1 AGQGVE
7 PLRTNP
13 ESEFADGFRHKLIQ
27 RVVSVMPIADVLKS
41 KRMIDHE
48 FYNEVH
54 DAKTRQDKMRCLYKA
69 LDSGGDSVKAEFYKL
84 LRDNEPFLVDELE
97 SGPSRSQRSLEA
109 ALGHYR
115 GSVKAKYGREEKRS
129 SITLTVKPQIIQ
141 KYNNGSFKMI
151 TTDDLLETCRS
162 QTVVL
167 QGDFGSGKSFIAQQL
182 FLDWAV
188 ENTGQFSLVFHLRC
202 EELMCSGK
210 KNLIKLLSCSSLPSE
225 EISRVLQ
232 ASPEKVLFIIDG
244 FDELRLTQD
253 IFAMSTHTHPLQ
265 KAPPEVILCA
275 LLRGCLIPASKL
287 LVTSRTKTTL
297 SKLLKGELCFTE
309 VLGVSPL
316 CDLDLKEIFRSD
328 HHTVTENIT
337 LLAAC
342 SSPVVCCILKE
353 KMEVAPNLTSGLET
367 TTSIYADFV
376 STQLEHHCLFEST
389 KFLMSLGELA
399 EAGML
404 NQEVL
409 LDKKKLHLVPSHEN
423 PLLGKFLSEKT
434 ILRETKLRFH
444 HLSFQPFF
452 TAFFYVLLES
462 QKKVEDLLNTVA
474 KGWALSCWTSRDFS
488 SADVEVRLSENLQSV
503 IPFLCGLCKTDVI
516 PSFFAKQNIAV
527 PVDLKNQLKNWITYC
542 SQRFQKQHMLFL
554 LRCLHELHDV
564 TFTKKV
570 LEDLTILDL
579 SDTPLNTNDCLVL
592 KFCLESCRRIRNMKL
607 HIASH
612 HLKVLE
618 SKLLCCEELT
628 LTVDHISGDVSG
640 LISNAVKATN
650 KLNLKEFES
659 HKSHFYQE
667 INVSITNG
675 EITIPTGAGK
685 KVIDSGMDSVSML
698 KNWAERRSDEEDPSS
713 SSFFGTGSQNR
724 CLPLA
729 ATFFGTGSQ
738 NRYLPHAAT
747 FFGTGSQNW
756 SLPLAGTF
764 KEITADWTGASS
776 QPLPKENTS
785 EGMETMNR
793 TTEETDKSS
802 STPVQVF
809 SPQLSKEDE
818 VLYRIASWDPELL
831 DGLGQKQP
839 AGPLYNIECL
849 SGSISGLH
857 LPHCEIISVKTVES
871 LSVAHFTG
879 GNVELLKPL
888 EVTQTHVVFHIR
900 DLSLFGLIKSIFFG
914 SPIAAQVLLF
924 LRPFTP
930 DQRDKI
936 LNVHLL
942 PKNVPVSEVRHFH
955 QNKTYV
961 ETSSKCFLSPGHE
974 YSLSCQPE
982 ECEVQPKTELFEYN
996 YDPNY
1001 HPTFEVFLAVSI
1013 EEFMLGILDSEAGQG
1028 VEPLRTNPESEFADG
1043 FRHKLIQRV
1052 VSVMP
1057 IADVLK
1063 SKRMIDHEFYNE
1075 VHDAKTRQDK
1085 MRCLYKALDSGGDSV
1100 KAEFYKLLRD
1110 NEPFLVD
1117 ELESGPSRSQRF

>member
-1 AGQGVE
+1 M
-7 PLRTNP
+7 
-13 ESEFADGFRHKLIQ
+13 ADPH
-27 RVVSVMPIADVLKS
+27 
-41 KRMIDHE
+41 
-48 FYNEVH
+48 
-54 DAKTRQDKMRCLYKA
+54 
-69 LDSGGDSVKAEFYKL
+69 
-84 LRDNEPFLVDELE
+84 
-97 SGPSRSQRSLEA
+97 EA

-151 TTDDLLETCRS
+151 TTEDLLETCRS

-167 QGDFGSGKSFIAQQL
+167 QGDFGSGKSFIAQQM

-253 IFAMSTHTHPLQ
+253 IFEMSTHTHPLQ

-297 SKLLKGELCFTE
+297 CKLLKGELCFTE

-316 CDLDLKEIFRSD
+316 SDLDLKEIFRSD

-376 STQLEHHCLFEST
+376 STQLEHTLWFEST
-389 KFLMSLGELA
+389 TILMSLGELA

-434 ILRETKLRFH
+434 IRRETKLRFH

-554 LRCLHELHDV
+554 LHCLHELHDV

-618 SKLLCCEELT
+618 SRLLCCEELT

-640 LISNAVKATN
+640 LISNAVKEKN
-650 KLNLKEFES
+650 KLK
-659 HKSHFYQE
+659 
-667 INVSITNG
+667 
-675 EITIPTGAGK
+675 IPPGAGK
-685 KVIDSGMDSVSML
+685 KVIDSGMDSVSL
-698 KNWAERRSDEEDPSS
+698 GVLSVDQAKKKASHREENADNKLSLGTRVFLQLFILVIYDEELGRKKETSSYSGSYSSSDVEDVKETQQIQSDAEDSPSVSDEEDVIETQQIQSDAEDSP
-713 SSFFGTGSQNR
+713 SFFGNGFR
-724 CLPLA
+724 I
-729 ATFFGTGSQ
+729 
-738 NRYLPHAAT
+738 
-747 FFGTGSQNW
+747 W
-756 SLPLAGTF
+756 SLIRRKLKETRAAWTRASAQPLPKKKTSEEMETMNIANVEELSSSDEEDEIETQQIQSDAEALSSL
-764 KEITADWTGASS
+764 KENRAAWTGASS

-785 EGMETMNR
+785 EEMETMNR

-914 SPIAAQVLLF
+914 SPIGAQVLLF

-996 YDPNY
+996 YGPNY
-1001 HPTFEVFLAVSI
+1001 HPTFEVFLAMSV
-1013 EEFMLGILDSEAGQG
+1013 EEFMLGILDSGENREAWSRRRISLKGKQRQ
-1028 VEPLRTNPESEFADG
+1028 VKVWNPSEQIQKVNLRMGSDISS
-1043 FRHKLIQRV
+1043 FR
-1052 VSVMP
+1052 
-1057 IADVLK
+1057 
-1063 SKRMIDHEFYNE
+1063 
-1075 VHDAKTRQDK
+1075 
-1085 MRCLYKALDSGGDSV
+1085 
-1100 KAEFYKLLRD
+1100 
-1110 NEPFLVD
+1110 
-1117 ELESGPSRSQRF
+1117 ELSR

>member
-1 AGQGVE
+1 M
-7 PLRTNP
+7 
-13 ESEFADGFRHKLIQ
+13 ADPH
-27 RVVSVMPIADVLKS
+27 
-41 KRMIDHE
+41 
-48 FYNEVH
+48 
-54 DAKTRQDKMRCLYKA
+54 
-69 LDSGGDSVKAEFYKL
+69 
-84 LRDNEPFLVDELE
+84 
-97 SGPSRSQRSLEA
+97 EA

-151 TTDDLLETCRS
+151 TTEDLLETCRS

-167 QGDFGSGKSFIAQQL
+167 QGDFGSGKSFIAQQM

-253 IFAMSTHTHPLQ
+253 IFEMSTHTHPLQ

-297 SKLLKGELCFTE
+297 CKLLKGELCFTE

-316 CDLDLKEIFRSD
+316 SDLDLKEIFRSD

-376 STQLEHHCLFEST
+376 STQLEHTLWFEST
-389 KFLMSLGELA
+389 TILMSLGELA

-434 ILRETKLRFH
+434 IRRETKLRFH

-554 LRCLHELHDV
+554 LHCLHELHDV

-618 SKLLCCEELT
+618 SRLLCCEELT

-640 LISNAVKATN
+640 LISNAVKEKN
-650 KLNLKEFES
+650 KLK
-659 HKSHFYQE
+659 
-667 INVSITNG
+667 
-675 EITIPTGAGK
+675 IPPGAGK
-685 KVIDSGMDSVSML
+685 KVIDSGMDSVSL
-698 KNWAERRSDEEDPSS
+698 GVLSVDQAKKKASHREENADNKLSLGTRVFLQLFILVIYDEELGRKKGSYSSSDVEDVKETQQIQSDAEDSPSVSDEEDVIETQQIQSDAEDSP
-713 SSFFGTGSQNR
+713 SFFGNGFR
-724 CLPLA
+724 I
-729 ATFFGTGSQ
+729 
-738 NRYLPHAAT
+738 
-747 FFGTGSQNW
+747 W
-756 SLPLAGTF
+756 SLIRRKLKETRAAWTRASAQPLPKKKTSEEMETMNIANVEELSSSDEEDEIETQQIQSDAEALSSL
-764 KEITADWTGASS
+764 KENRAAWTGASS

-785 EGMETMNR
+785 EEMETMNR

-914 SPIAAQVLLF
+914 SPIGAQVLLF

-996 YDPNY
+996 YGPNY
-1001 HPTFEVFLAVSI
+1001 HPTFEVFLAMSV
-1013 EEFMLGILDSEAGQG
+1013 EEFMLGILDSGENREAWSRRRISLKGKQRQ
-1028 VEPLRTNPESEFADG
+1028 VKVWNPSEQIQKVNLRMGSDISS
-1043 FRHKLIQRV
+1043 FR
-1052 VSVMP
+1052 
-1057 IADVLK
+1057 
-1063 SKRMIDHEFYNE
+1063 
-1075 VHDAKTRQDK
+1075 
-1085 MRCLYKALDSGGDSV
+1085 
-1100 KAEFYKLLRD
+1100 
-1110 NEPFLVD
+1110 
-1117 ELESGPSRSQRF
+1117 ELSR

>member
-698 KNWAERRSDEEDPSS
+698 KNWAERRKQVHIQAL
-713 SSFFGTGSQNR
+713 THR
-724 CLPLA
+724 
-729 ATFFGTGSQ
+729 
-738 NRYLPHAAT
+738 
-747 FFGTGSQNW
+747 
-756 SLPLAGTF
+756 
-764 KEITADWTGASS
+764 TGASS

>member
-1 AGQGVE
+1 M
-7 PLRTNP
+7 
-13 ESEFADGFRHKLIQ
+13 ADPH
-27 RVVSVMPIADVLKS
+27 
-41 KRMIDHE
+41 
-48 FYNEVH
+48 
-54 DAKTRQDKMRCLYKA
+54 
-69 LDSGGDSVKAEFYKL
+69 
-84 LRDNEPFLVDELE
+84 
-97 SGPSRSQRSLEA
+97 EA

-151 TTDDLLETCRS
+151 TTEDLLETCRS

-167 QGDFGSGKSFIAQQL
+167 QGDFGSGKSFIAQQM

-253 IFAMSTHTHPLQ
+253 IFEMSTHTHPLQ

-297 SKLLKGELCFTE
+297 CKLLKGELCFTE

-316 CDLDLKEIFRSD
+316 SDLDLKEIFRSD

-376 STQLEHHCLFEST
+376 STQLEHTLWFEST
-389 KFLMSLGELA
+389 TILMSLGELA

-434 ILRETKLRFH
+434 IRRETKLRFH

-554 LRCLHELHDV
+554 LHCLHELHDV

-618 SKLLCCEELT
+618 SRLLCCEELT

-640 LISNAVKATN
+640 LISNAVKEKN
-650 KLNLKEFES
+650 KLK
-659 HKSHFYQE
+659 
-667 INVSITNG
+667 
-675 EITIPTGAGK
+675 IPPGAGK
-685 KVIDSGMDSVSML
+685 KVIDSGMDSVSL
-698 KNWAERRSDEEDPSS
+698 GVLSVDQAKKKASHREENADNKLSFRLGTRVFLQLFILVIYDEELGRKKETSSYSGSYSSSDVEDVKETQQIQSDAEDSPSVSDEEDVIETQQIQSDAEDSP
-713 SSFFGTGSQNR
+713 SFFGNGFR
-724 CLPLA
+724 I
-729 ATFFGTGSQ
+729 
-738 NRYLPHAAT
+738 
-747 FFGTGSQNW
+747 W
-756 SLPLAGTF
+756 SLIRRKLKETRAAWTRASAQPLPKKKTSEEMETMNIAITSADSGFHSLSDVEDLSSFSRFASLSWRQIRRRSDVEELSSSDEEDEIETQQIQSDAEALSSL
-764 KEITADWTGASS
+764 KENRAAWTGASS

-785 EGMETMNR
+785 EEMETMNR

-914 SPIAAQVLLF
+914 SPIGAQVLLF

-996 YDPNY
+996 YGPNY
-1001 HPTFEVFLAVSI
+1001 HPTFEVFLAMSV
-1013 EEFMLGILDSEAGQG
+1013 EEFMLGILDSGENREAWSRRRISLKGKQRQ
-1028 VEPLRTNPESEFADG
+1028 VKVWNPSEQIQKVNLRMGSDISS
-1043 FRHKLIQRV
+1043 FR
-1052 VSVMP
+1052 
-1057 IADVLK
+1057 
-1063 SKRMIDHEFYNE
+1063 
-1075 VHDAKTRQDK
+1075 
-1085 MRCLYKALDSGGDSV
+1085 
-1100 KAEFYKLLRD
+1100 
-1110 NEPFLVD
+1110 
-1117 ELESGPSRSQRF
+1117 ELSR